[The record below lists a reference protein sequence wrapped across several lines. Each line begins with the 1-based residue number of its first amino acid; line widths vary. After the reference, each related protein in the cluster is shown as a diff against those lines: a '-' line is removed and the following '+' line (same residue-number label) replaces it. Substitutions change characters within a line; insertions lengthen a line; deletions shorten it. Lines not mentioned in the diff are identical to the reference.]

1 MRANEKGTSY
11 TTGYEKGAPK
21 AFTHPAPKV
30 AKSLALGLATE
41 ELRRPDG
48 PGSKPKSPDEGEVWH
63 TDNKRK
69 ANANTKSI
77 SHAKGNG

>member
-1 MRANEKGTSY
+1 MERSEFAKASTASEAMRAKEK
-11 TTGYEKGAPK
+11 
-21 AFTHPAPKV
+21 FTHPAPKV

-41 ELRRPDG
+41 EFRRPDG
-48 PGSKPKSPDEGEVWH
+48 PGSKPKSPDEGEVCH

-69 ANANTKSI
+69 ANANTKII